1 MRSLP
6 EAFVAGEQRQHIAL
20 ELGRAETETLA
31 TSAEKEW
38 PSSALSELAHPFD
51 QRIVRILPGWQQD
64 VRRQLAPADWNDDY
78 TEMVRAEL
86 LRKRAVR
93 REPATNEV
101 ATRLDRT
108 FVVNGA
114 AFGAQK
120 MARLARKHFIPP
132 DIAGRPTLTAG
143 STCTALALRRPVGS
157 DGYGALRIHA
167 LATKGESG
175 GAPCA

>member
-1 MRSLP
+1 MSITRPRGACATASRLVAVEDSCHKQDRNWQANERTSMRSLP

-132 DIAGRPTLTAG
+132 DI
-143 STCTALALRRPVGS
+143 
-157 DGYGALRIHA
+157 
-167 LATKGESG
+167 
-175 GAPCA
+175 